1 MTTYTVTYT
10 ETEDKAMQYAAASVD
25 DWIQNAAHERAR
37 IAIDEIVAL
46 AVQKFLEAGQSIPGS
61 KDEIVAAAFANGW
74 VKTAA
79 QRNEEAASQIPVA
92 PEA

>member
-1 MTTYTVTYT
+1 MATYTINYT

-37 IAIDEIVAL
+37 IAIDEIVKL
-46 AVQKFLEAGQSIPGS
+46 AVEKFLEAGQSIPGS
-61 KDEIVAAAFANGW
+61 KEEIVAAAFTNGW

-79 QRNEEAASQIPVA
+79 QRNEEATANTPA
-92 PEA
+92 